1 MVSSASPSVSVAR
14 RSCELAL
21 GLLVLHGLSD
31 LISAQY
37 GDDETFWAD
46 TDDFDRIHDKYHAV
60 NEDNCAFKHVQDLKV
75 YFDKSLHSFNT
86 LLYSAFQTDCTL

>member
-1 MVSSASPSVSVAR
+1 MVRSASPSVSVAR

-75 YFDKSLHSFNT
+75 CFDKSLHSLRCCTGHFK
-86 LLYSAFQTDCTL
+86 QTAH